1 MPLDAQIFGYVVA
14 AIICAIMVYYLR
26 QIENTWTLLGA
37 CITVLGVALLL
48 AALMDRRDAARAA
61 KLRFDRRDEP

>member
-14 AIICAIMVYYLR
+14 AIICGIMVYYLR
-26 QIENTWTLLGA
+26 QIESTWTLVGTCL
-37 CITVLGVALLL
+37 TVLGVALLL

-61 KLRFDRRDEP
+61 KPRFDPRDEP